1 MAVSL
6 IQILSK
12 LVVDTISI
20 EKDFLLKKV
29 LDLLQK
35 VISQCEQAIFDN
47 QQVEISSLEIVKW
60 MLAIL
65 KDRTL
70 ASKVNSTL
78 QLQAIL
84 LVETLVLKK
93 AFDGSNSGLNG
104 GVA

>member
-84 LVETLVLKK
+84 LVETLV
-93 AFDGSNSGLNG
+93 
-104 GVA
+104 

>member
-1 MAVSL
+1 MPQNMAVSL

-78 QLQAIL
+78 
-84 LVETLVLKK
+84 
-93 AFDGSNSGLNG
+93 
-104 GVA
+104 